1 MEPLKYH
8 SHVKTTTR
16 SHCLGCNFL
25 IRQDL
30 KSQEKKESEVSF
42 SPSFIFKGGVLE
54 KIQEAQEVQKA
65 EEAQELKT
73 RRIRGTNTYWKCTK
87 CGPVYRNS
95 KCWEILHRAI
105 IPKEKKRK
113 INKIS

>member
-16 SHCLGCNFL
+16 SYCLGCNFL

-30 KSQEKKESEVSF
+30 QNKIRKESEKSDF
-42 SPSFIFKGGVLE
+42 LYPPSLIFKEGTLE
-54 KIQEAQEVQKA
+54 EIQRTRETQK
-65 EEAQELKT
+65 LKS
-73 RRIRGTNTYWKCTK
+73 RGSNTYWKCTK
-87 CGPVYRNS
+87 CGLICRNS

-105 IPKEKKRK
+105 ILKEKKRK
-113 INKIS
+113 IDKIS